1 MTTMEKAHE
10 RSQKRGLTEKR
21 AMYYEDGYFD
31 GYIDGQL
38 AATERLLE
46 VINTICG
53 KKVSIPDAQ
62 VRPMGKAE
70 TR

>member
-10 RSQKRGLTEKR
+10 RSQKLGLTEKR
-21 AMYYEDGYFD
+21 AQYYEDGYFD

-38 AATERLLE
+38 RLLE
-46 VINTICG
+46 VINTIYG

>member
-21 AMYYEDGYFD
+21 AQYYEDGYFD

-38 AATERLLE
+38 AATVRLLE
-46 VINTICG
+46 VIYG

>member
-10 RSQKRGLTEKR
+10 RSQKRGLTEKQ
-21 AMYYEDGYFD
+21 AQYYEDGYFD

-38 AATERLLE
+38 RLLE
-46 VINTICG
+46 VINTIYG

>member
-21 AMYYEDGYFD
+21 AQYYEDGYFD

-38 AATERLLE
+38 RLLE
-46 VINTICG
+46 VINTIYG